1 VSRPIAGHLYY
12 DVAVSLCAT
21 CHRRVD
27 AKVVFRDGDVLL
39 LKRCPEH
46 GPETVLVADDVDF
59 YRRARELFL
68 KPSDRPLA
76 NQTPTRFGCPYDCGL
91 CPDHEQHSCVT
102 LIEICDHCNL
112 ECPVCYASSGPARQ
126 RFQPL
131 ERVEA
136 MLDAIVASEGEPD
149 VVQISGGEPTLHP
162 QFFEVLDAARRRP
175 VRHLMVNTNGLRI
188 ASDAAFAER
197 LASYAP
203 AFEVYLQFD
212 SLEAGPLVAL
222 RGRDLRDVRRRAL
235 ERLNALGL
243 STTLVVTLRRGLNEG
258 EVGRIVDFALE
269 QPCVRGVT
277 FQPVQEAGRCEGRA
291 PGRRLTLTEVRRLL
305 LEQTDVF
312 RPEDVL
318 PVPCHPDCIAM
329 AYAHKTDGRPVPL
342 TGLIDPAVLI
352 AAGGNT
358 ITYERD
364 DGLRE
369 RLFAALSTGHSPAS
383 GAASLRDLLCC
394 LPDVGGLPEVG
405 YERLFRVVIM
415 RFMDAHDFDLRSIK
429 KSCVHVVHPEDHRI
443 LPLET
448 YNLFYRDDLE
458 RTRLEPLRR
467 LATAPL
473 PRSE

>member
-1 VSRPIAGHLYY
+1 
-12 DVAVSLCAT
+12 
-21 CHRRVD
+21 
-27 AKVVFRDGDVLL
+27 
-39 LKRCPEH
+39 
-46 GPETVLVADDVDF
+46 
-59 YRRARELFL
+59 
-68 KPSDRPLA
+68 
-76 NQTPTRFGCPYDCGL
+76 
-91 CPDHEQHSCVT
+91 
-102 LIEICDHCNL
+102 
-112 ECPVCYASSGPARQ
+112 
-126 RFQPL
+126 
-131 ERVEA
+131 
-136 MLDAIVASEGEPD
+136 
-149 VVQISGGEPTLHP
+149 
-162 QFFEVLDAARRRP
+162 
-175 VRHLMVNTNGLRI
+175 
-188 ASDAAFAER
+188 
-197 LASYAP
+197 
-203 AFEVYLQFD
+203 
-212 SLEAGPLVAL
+212 
-222 RGRDLRDVRRRAL
+222 
-235 ERLNALGL
+235 
-243 STTLVVTLRRGLNEG
+243 
-258 EVGRIVDFALE
+258 
-269 QPCVRGVT
+269 
-277 FQPVQEAGRCEGRA
+277 
-291 PGRRLTLTEVRRLL
+291 
-305 LEQTDVF
+305 
-312 RPEDVL
+312 
-318 PVPCHPDCIAM
+318 M
-329 AYAHKTDGRPVPL
+329 AYALKTDGRPVPL